1 MVELSPTTTY
11 LADANLFIEAGTPQ
25 RERSDALSAFFDRE
39 QWTLLIHPAV
49 ANELSAL
56 DRRYTRHR
64 TLERALSEDWARL
77 IEVPDDY
84 ALAHVEIETAA
95 RDCIADRTNREP
107 EQIEDTDVR
116 LVSAAADYLERG
128 TATDIGIVTAD
139 EAAGACFDQ
148 TLSDFGY
155 ERTEFIEAGI
165 LLDQIAAWYE
175 CEQPD

>member
-64 TLERALSEDWARL
+64 TLERALSED
-77 IEVPDDY
+77 
-84 ALAHVEIETAA
+84 
-95 RDCIADRTNREP
+95 
-107 EQIEDTDVR
+107 
-116 LVSAAADYLERG
+116 
-128 TATDIGIVTAD
+128 
-139 EAAGACFDQ
+139 
-148 TLSDFGY
+148 
-155 ERTEFIEAGI
+155 
-165 LLDQIAAWYE
+165 
-175 CEQPD
+175 